1 MHVYSI
7 HNFICLLMTTIY
19 VDVQTM
25 VQFCTE
31 AATLCRHELQVAQ
44 TESAQDFY
52 GAARSCGTPENTD
65 YHSRCLQYNFL
76 FLCHY
81 VLQSGPHQQWKS
93 NVPHPATI

>member
-1 MHVYSI
+1 
-7 HNFICLLMTTIY
+7 MTTIY

-31 AATLCRHELQVAQ
+31 AATLSHHELQVAQ

-65 YHSRCLQYNFL
+65 YHSQCLQYNFL
-76 FLCHY
+76 FYATTFYSLG
-81 VLQSGPHQQWKS
+81 LISSGSQMYCTQPVS
-93 NVPHPATI
+93 DL